1 MDDLLASTWTAAG
14 RCLREPLLAYRR
26 KELQSRRPEEVV
38 MMRRLI
44 GGVQVLHLA
53 QEVRLHV
60 GLSSSL
66 GVVVVVGCCC
76 CCCLGYLKLPAGGRL
91 QLPGGGPQRRR
102 HHLVGGVSRDV
113 VHVLL
118 QLRWNHRCHS
128 SPLPHDQHLCTRTC
142 YYNVMIRTPVD
153 GLHWQQF
160 TSSGYIHI
168 Y

>member
-1 MDDLLASTWTAAG
+1 M
-14 RCLREPLLAYRR
+14 CLREPLLAYRR

-53 QEVRLHV
+53 QEVRLDV

-76 CCCLGYLKLPAGGRL
+76 LVGYMKLPAGGRL

-128 SPLPHDQHLCTRTC
+128 SSLPHDQHLCTRTC
-142 YYNVMIRTPVD
+142 ARIITM
-153 GLHWQQF
+153 
-160 TSSGYIHI
+160 
-168 Y
+168 